1 LTFSRATPTG
11 SANSRRINVLQGEH
25 AVSSGDDV
33 VLCTVLGSCIAAC
46 LYDADAGVGGMN
58 HFLLPDRTDGAG
70 ADEAAMRYGAYS
82 MEVLI
87 NDLMKRGARRDHL
100 VAKLFGG
107 AKMFDSLV
115 DVGSA
120 NAAFARRF
128 LDDEGIPIV
137 GASVGGRSA
146 RRIEFWPKTGRARQ
160 REVDQQVAEL
170 KTAPARAPAPAAD
183 TGGVELF

>member
-1 LTFSRATPTG
+1 M
-11 SANSRRINVLQGEH
+11 LQGEH
-25 AVSSGDDV
+25 AVATNDDV

-46 LYDADAGVGGMN
+46 LYDPGNGIGGMN
-58 HFLLPDRTDGAG
+58 HFLLPERSDGAG
-70 ADEAAMRYGAYS
+70 AEDAAMRYGAYS

-115 DVGSA
+115 DVGAA

-128 LDDEGIPIV
+128 LEDEGIPVV
-137 GASVGGRSA
+137 GASLGGRSA
-146 RRIEFWPKTGRARQ
+146 RRIEFWPQTGRARQ
-160 REVDQQVAEL
+160 REVDQQIAEVR
-170 KTAPARAPAPAAD
+170 APPPAPAPAPD